1 MRKKILYSLT
11 ITLMALLLVSF
22 KSEGSDPRVISP
34 KTAALVVVS
43 RPAMESPVA
52 SVKKT
57 DIIRYELLDA
67 EENKGA
73 YLDSDISDNS
83 NEMEENTAGA
93 QTQTEITEENMAEVQ
108 TQTEITEKNMAEVQT
123 QTEIT
128 YDSAAEVFEQPEEIA
143 SINKDD
149 LIEIKQA
156 AIEHEPRSVY
166 TIQTGSFTYIHY
178 ARDRFN
184 SIAEE
189 LNDQELDHLRIEKV
203 GEFNTVR
210 LGKFEDLQ
218 SAGEFLSSI
227 KSRLAEAIILN
238 AYIKDQRIIQ
248 QINK

>member
-11 ITLMALLLVSF
+11 ITLMAVLLVSF
-22 KSEGSDPRVISP
+22 KSAGADTRVISP
-34 KTAALVVVS
+34 NTAALVVVS
-43 RPAMESPVA
+43 RPAMDSPVA
-52 SVKKT
+52 SVRKT
-57 DIIRYELLDA
+57 DVIRYELLDA

-83 NEMEENTAGA
+83 NEMEENRAEV
-93 QTQTEITEENMAEVQ
+93 QTQTEITEENMAEAQ
-108 TQTEITEKNMAEVQT
+108 TQTEITDNNTAG
-123 QTEIT
+123 
-128 YDSAAEVFEQPEEIA
+128 VFEHPEEIA
-143 SINKDD
+143 SINKDE
-149 LIEIKQA
+149 LIEIKQD
-156 AIEHEPRSVY
+156 AIEHEPRAVY

-189 LNDQELDHLRIEKV
+189 LNDKELDHLRIEKV

-238 AYIKDQRIIQ
+238 AYIKDKRIIQ
-248 QINK
+248 QFGE

>member
-1 MRKKILYSLT
+1 
-11 ITLMALLLVSF
+11 MAVLLVSF
-22 KSEGSDPRVISP
+22 KSAGSDPRVISP

-43 RPAMESPVA
+43 RPAMDSPVA
-52 SVKKT
+52 SVRKT
-57 DIIRYELLDA
+57 DVIRYELLDA

-83 NEMEENTAGA
+83 NEMEENRAEV
-93 QTQTEITEENMAEVQ
+93 QTQTEITEENMAEAQ
-108 TQTEITEKNMAEVQT
+108 TQTEITDDNTAG
-123 QTEIT
+123 
-128 YDSAAEVFEQPEEIA
+128 VFEQPEEIA
-143 SINKDD
+143 SINKDE
-149 LIEIKQA
+149 LIEIKQD
-156 AIEHEPRSVY
+156 AIEHEPRAVY

-189 LNDQELDHLRIEKV
+189 LNDKELDHLRIEKV

-238 AYIKDQRIIQ
+238 AYIKDKRIIQ
-248 QINK
+248 QFEQ

>member
-1 MRKKILYSLT
+1 MRNKILYYLT
-11 ITLMALLLVSF
+11 ITLMAVLLVSF

-34 KTAALVVVS
+34 KIAALVVVS
-43 RPAMESPVA
+43 RPVKDNPVA
-52 SVKKT
+52 SVKRT
-57 DIIRYELLDA
+57 DVIKYELLGA

-83 NEMEENTAGA
+83 NEMEENRSEV
-93 QTQTEITEENMAEVQ
+93 QTQTEITEENMAEAQ
-108 TQTEITEKNMAEVQT
+108 TQTEITDNNTAG
-123 QTEIT
+123 
-128 YDSAAEVFEQPEEIA
+128 VFEHPEEIA
-143 SINKDD
+143 SINKDG
-149 LIEIKQA
+149 LIEIKQD
-156 AIEHEPRSVY
+156 AIEHEPRAVY

-189 LNDQELDHLRIEKV
+189 LNDKELDHLRIEKV

-227 KSRLAEAIILN
+227 KSRLAEALILN
-238 AYIKDQRIIQ
+238 AYIKDNRIIQ
-248 QINK
+248 QIEK